1 MNTMLKTGAVAAAL
15 IGAMALTVTSSE
27 ARCRGCG
34 AAAAGFVGGLA
45 VGAIAANSYN
55 NSYYGGPGYGYGYYD
70 PGYAYY
76 SGPSYYDSYAYSG
89 PGYDSYAYEPAP
101 SYRYSRSYNR
111 NWNSNGRNA
120 DISEQIANH

>member
-15 IGAMALTVTSSE
+15 IGAIAMSATPSE

-45 VGAIAANSYN
+45 VGAIASNAYN
-55 NSYYGGPGYGYGYYD
+55 NSYYYGPGYGYGYYSE

-76 SGPSYYDSYAYSG
+76 GGPTYYDSYAY
-89 PGYDSYAYEPAP
+89 APAP
-101 SYRYSRSYNR
+101 RYYRYYGGGRSNSGSEALMSR
-111 NWNSNGRNA
+111 
-120 DISEQIANH
+120 

>member
-15 IGAMALTVTSSE
+15 IGAIAMSATPSE

-34 AAAAGFVGGLA
+34 AAAAGFAGGLA

-55 NSYYGGPGYGYGYYD
+55 RGYYGPGYGYGYYQE

-76 SGPSYYDSYAYSG
+76 GGPGYAYYGGGPDYYDSYAY
-89 PGYDSYAYEPAP
+89 AP
-101 SYRYSRSYNR
+101 RVSRNYRSSYRSGGYMDSLSDR
-111 NWNSNGRNA
+111 
-120 DISEQIANH
+120 

>member
-15 IGAMALTVTSSE
+15 IGAIAMTATPSE

-45 VGAIAANSYN
+45 VGAIASNAYN
-55 NSYYGGPGYGYGYYD
+55 NSYYYGPGYGYGYYSE

-76 SGPSYYDSYAYSG
+76 GGPTYYDSYAY
-89 PGYDSYAYEPAP
+89 APAP
-101 SYRYSRSYNR
+101 RYYRYYGGGRSNSGSEALMSR
-111 NWNSNGRNA
+111 
-120 DISEQIANH
+120 

>member
-15 IGAMALTVTSSE
+15 IGAIAMSATPSE

-45 VGAIAANSYN
+45 VGAIASNAYN
-55 NSYYGGPGYGYGYYD
+55 NSYYYGPGYGYGYYE

-76 SGPSYYDSYAYSG
+76 GGPGYAYYGGPAYYDSYAY
-89 PGYDSYAYEPAP
+89 AP
-101 SYRYSRSYNR
+101 RASRNYRSSYRAGTYMDSLSSR
-111 NWNSNGRNA
+111 
-120 DISEQIANH
+120 

>member
-15 IGAMALTVTSSE
+15 IGAIAMTATPSE

-45 VGAIAANSYN
+45 VGAIASNAYN
-55 NSYYGGPGYGYGYYD
+55 NSYYYGPGYGYGYGYYE

-76 SGPSYYDSYAYSG
+76 GGPTYYHSYAY
-89 PGYDSYAYEPAP
+89 APAP
-101 SYRYSRSYNR
+101 RYYRSYGASRSY
-111 NWNSNGRNA
+111 SG
-120 DISEQIANH
+120 SEALMSR

>member
-15 IGAMALTVTSSE
+15 IGAIAMSATPSE

-55 NSYYGGPGYGYGYYD
+55 NRYYYGPGYGYGYYSE

-76 SGPSYYDSYAYSG
+76 GGPTYYDSYAY
-89 PGYDSYAYEPAP
+89 APAP
-101 SYRYSRSYNR
+101 RYYRYYGGGRSNSGSEALMSR
-111 NWNSNGRNA
+111 
-120 DISEQIANH
+120 

>member
-15 IGAMALTVTSSE
+15 IGAIAMSATPSE

-45 VGAIAANSYN
+45 VGAIASNAYN
-55 NSYYGGPGYGYGYYD
+55 NSYYGPGYGYGYGYAPGYAYE

-76 SGPSYYDSYAYSG
+76 GGGPAYYDSYAYAPRASG
-89 PGYDSYAYEPAP
+89 NYRS
-101 SYRYSRSYNR
+101 SYRPGGYMDSLNDR
-111 NWNSNGRNA
+111 
-120 DISEQIANH
+120 

>member
-1 MNTMLKTGAVAAAL
+1 MNTMLKTGAVAVAL
-15 IGAMALTVTSSE
+15 IGAIAMSATPSE

-55 NSYYGGPGYGYGYYD
+55 NSYYYGPGYGYGYYE

-76 SGPSYYDSYAYSG
+76 SGPGYYDSYAY
-89 PGYDSYAYEPAP
+89 APAP
-101 SYRYSRSYNR
+101 RYRYYSGSNYRAGTYGDSLMNR
-111 NWNSNGRNA
+111 
-120 DISEQIANH
+120 

>member
-15 IGAMALTVTSSE
+15 IGAIAMSATPSE

-45 VGAIAANSYN
+45 VGAIASNAYN
-55 NSYYGGPGYGYGYYD
+55 NSYYGPGYGYGYGYA

-76 SGPSYYDSYAYSG
+76 DGPTYYSGPAYYSGGSGYYDSYAY
-89 PGYDSYAYEPAP
+89 AP
-101 SYRYSRSYNR
+101 RRQSLPQYRDGTGHVAGTDALSDR
-111 NWNSNGRNA
+111 
-120 DISEQIANH
+120 